1 MRFYCKAA
9 DDCYYENKRDEKA
22 GGVMANTSIR
32 MDDNLKKQVVR
43 EQEIS
48 FKSTRETPNRETV
61 AAINEVQ
68 QMKQNPSRGKAYMNV
83 DKMMEKLL
91 YEI

>member
-1 MRFYCKAA
+1 
-9 DDCYYENKRDEKA
+9 
-22 GGVMANTSIR
+22 MANTSIR
-32 MDDNLKKQVVR
+32 MDDDLKKQLVR

-68 QMKQNPSRGKAYMNV
+68 QMKQNPSIGELYKDV
-83 DKMMEKLL
+83 DEMMEKLL
-91 YEI
+91 E

>member
-1 MRFYCKAA
+1 
-9 DDCYYENKRDEKA
+9 
-22 GGVMANTSIR
+22 MANTSIR
-32 MDDNLKKQVVR
+32 MDDDLKKQLVR
-43 EQEIS
+43 ELEIS

-68 QMKQNPSRGKAYMNV
+68 QMKQNPSIGELYTDV

>member
-1 MRFYCKAA
+1 
-9 DDCYYENKRDEKA
+9 
-22 GGVMANTSIR
+22 MANTSIR

-48 FKSTRETPNRETV
+48 FESTRETPNRETV

-68 QMKQNPSRGKAYMNV
+68 QMKQNPFIGELYTDV

-91 YEI
+91 P

>member
-1 MRFYCKAA
+1 
-9 DDCYYENKRDEKA
+9 
-22 GGVMANTSIR
+22 MANTSIR
-32 MDDNLKKQVVR
+32 MDDDLKKQLVR
-43 EQEIS
+43 EQEIL